1 MEPPKFGFGDR
12 VKQIV
17 KPDTSQVRYGGQVHP
32 GFTLHFAVVSFRP
45 EGQLWVYRL
54 VNMTTGAQC
63 ERVEELLEKEG

>member
-17 KPDTSQVRYGGQVHP
+17 KPDYSQGFPPHP